1 MKHKLKNEVQFME
14 LVQQLTQTEQHQALK
29 RLKDLNEPTQ
39 VSEYK
44 KSLLRDPHP
53 IIP

>member
-1 MKHKLKNEVQFME
+1 ME
-14 LVQQLTQTEQHQALK
+14 LRNDTKLISLIRQLTLAQQHQALE
-29 RLKDLNEPTQ
+29 RLKDLSEQKQ

-44 KSLLRDPHP
+44 RFLLRNPHQ